1 MKLEKVLIVGGV
13 ALVGYWLWKKY
24 NKKVIDV
31 NPPMEQ
37 PKEEPKTIRISM
49 SGSRRKNRNL
59 FPQSMYSQYNATKGS
74 TVAPPMV
81 TIS

>member
-1 MKLEKVLIVGGV
+1 MKLQNVLIIGGV

-24 NKKVIDV
+24 NKKVIDI
-31 NPPMEQ
+31 NPPMEK
-37 PKEEPKTIRISM
+37 PKEEPRTIRLSM

-59 FPQSMYSQYNATKGS
+59 FPESMYSEYNTAKS
-74 TVAPPMV
+74 ATVAPAMV

>member
-1 MKLEKVLIVGGV
+1 MKLQNVLIIGGV
-13 ALVGYWLWKKY
+13 ALVGYWLWKKSK
-24 NKKVIDV
+24 KKVIDI

-59 FPQSMYSQYNATKGS
+59 FPQSMYSEYNTSKSA
-74 TVAPPMV
+74 TVAPAMV